1 MTKKDTYHVGIIGA
15 GMISGAYLDN
25 MTTMFGII
33 SVDAIANRNVAKA
46 EKVAEKYG
54 IRACSIDELLADESI
69 DIVVNLT
76 TPNVH
81 EEMVTR
87 ILNAGKHAYTEKCFA
102 LDTEGAAR
110 MCRLAEEKGLYLG
123 CAPDSFM
130 CGWAQTAKRVIE
142 SGRLGTITSFAIAG
156 NRDNDRLLSA
166 MDYAN
171 KPGGGII
178 LDYSVYYLT
187 MLVHL
192 LGPVKRISCNIKA
205 PYPTHVNT
213 YELSPHYGETF
224 DSPNE
229 SQFYS
234 HMELENGIS
243 GTFAI
248 NSDSAFF
255 DQTYFAIYGSKGI
268 LYLGNPDWYNGDVYL
283 YENTADFSKAF
294 TPERIHIDNPFGYNT
309 NSRGVG
315 VADMAYAIRDGREM
329 RASAERCYHVLDV
342 QESMVK
348 SHEQNSAFVEV
359 KSTCTKSRPLASP
372 DDMADWTPERSL
384 I

>member
-1 MTKKDTYHVGIIGA
+1 
-15 GMISGAYLDN
+15 
-25 MTTMFGII
+25 
-33 SVDAIANRNVAKA
+33 
-46 EKVAEKYG
+46 
-54 IRACSIDELLADESI
+54 
-69 DIVVNLT
+69 
-76 TPNVH
+76 
-81 EEMVTR
+81 MVTR

-234 HMELENGIS
+234 HLELENGIS

-294 TPERIHIDNPFGYNT
+294 TPERIHIDNPYGYNT